1 MLRGWGL
8 TLCVWSLTDCCA
20 WSGVGGGGGE
30 RRGTHLSALGKTAA
44 ESAMKEIFLSNAFKI
59 EVAE

>member
-1 MLRGWGL
+1 MLGVGL
-8 TLCVWSLTDCCA
+8 
-20 WSGVGGGGGE
+20 GGGGGE